1 MKRKFLLIMIV
12 GLGFMTSCAQP
23 ALPDNVKTPIET
35 PLSKP
40 VENAREML
48 SVKLGLPLE
57 SIEVIGIESVTWPD
71 ACLGIY
77 YPDQLCATVVTPG
90 FKITLQAQGES
101 FIYHSDEP
109 GNNVILF
116 DDKDQPREVEPVF
129 SPPAIQAAKEF
140 LASHLNIKPVTI
152 TIISFEERQWPDG
165 CLGIANKDE
174 MCIQVITPGYEVNL
188 EAEGQ
193 IYILRTN
200 QTGSL
205 IRLAPGP
212 SDPNVYDR

>member
-12 GLGFMTSCAQP
+12 GLGLMTSCAQP
-23 ALPDNVKTPIET
+23 ALPDNDKTPIVT

-57 SIEVIGIESVTWPD
+57 SIEVIGVEIVTWPD

-77 YPDQLCATVVTPG
+77 NPDQMCATVVTPG
-90 FKITLQAQGES
+90 FIITLQAQGETY
-101 FIYHSDEP
+101 IYHSDEP
-109 GNNVILF
+109 GNSVILF
-116 DDKDQPREVEPVF
+116 EGKDQQPVREPVD
-129 SPPAIQAAKEF
+129 SLPAVQAAKEF
-140 LASHLNIKPVTI
+140 LANQLVIKPVTI
-152 TIISFEERQWPDG
+152 TTVSFEERLWPDG
-165 CLGIANKDE
+165 CLGIAAKDE
-174 MCIQVITPGYEVNL
+174 MCIQVIVPGYEISL
-188 EAEGQ
+188 EAEDQ